1 MHARSGLPCPER
13 VAKQAYDSQNRR
25 LNSFFLETSCAV
37 LLYDS
42 LCHPSKHP
50 NNREYI
56 DIALSCLRDIVGEA
70 PAANTA
76 LSVGRILQAVERSI
90 PPAIPVNASSD
101 GVGLAGAYAGNN
113 PHNVPRLTFDGAAPN
128 TSQDLIFFGDR
139 GVDASAGTDTMAPPN
154 AQELGGDGQGLSQLD
169 FDVMTTNLYNL
180 FTMEPMSL

>member
-1 MHARSGLPCPER
+1 MQGLANLTFPER
-13 VAKQAYDSQNRR
+13 VTKQAYDSQNRR

-90 PPAIPVNASSD
+90 PPAIPVNASS
-101 GVGLAGAYAGNN
+101 AYAGNN
-113 PHNVPRLTFDGAAPN
+113 PHNSQLLSFDGAAPN
-128 TSQDLIFFGDR
+128 NSQDLIFFGDR
-139 GVDASAGTDTMAPPN
+139 GVDASAGASTMAPPN

>member
-1 MHARSGLPCPER
+1 MHARFCLPCHSRKNSE
-13 VAKQAYDSQNRR
+13 ADDSQNRR

-42 LCHPSKHP
+42 LCHSSKHP

-56 DIALSCLRDIVGEA
+56 DIAVSCLREIVGEV
-70 PAANTA
+70 PAENTA

-90 PPAIPVNASSD
+90 SPAVPVNASSD
-101 GVGLAGAYAGNN
+101 GVGLASTYAGNN
-113 PHNVPRLTFDGAAPN
+113 PHNSQILSFDGAPPN

-139 GVDASAGTDTMAPPN
+139 GVEASAGASTMAPPN
-154 AQELGGDGQGLSQLD
+154 AEELGGGGQGLSQLD
-169 FDVMTTNLYNL
+169 FDVMTTNICNL

>member
-1 MHARSGLPCPER
+1 MQGLICHARKINE
-13 VAKQAYDSQNRR
+13 ADDSQNRR

-50 NNREYI
+50 NNKEYI
-56 DIALSCLRDIVGEA
+56 DIAVSCLREIVGEA
-70 PAANTA
+70 PAENTA

-90 PPAIPVNASSD
+90 SPAMPVNASSD
-101 GVGLAGAYAGNN
+101 GVGLASAYAGNN
-113 PHNVPRLTFDGAAPN
+113 PHNFQLLSFDGSPPN

-139 GVDASAGTDTMAPPN
+139 GVDASAGASTMAPSN